1 LEPDAQELDSVRNYA
16 EHKYLK
22 LHENLWSGLNDDGRA
37 FGGRP
42 DRMAFSVYRSHFTA
56 KALRLLAMARAA
68 LMYLSLAI
76 HNEEKRREQAR
87 PKKGMVLPMPV
98 DTWED
103 EWKR

>member
-1 LEPDAQELDSVRNYA
+1 
-16 EHKYLK
+16 
-22 LHENLWSGLNDDGRA
+22 
-37 FGGRP
+37 
-42 DRMAFSVYRSHFTA
+42 
-56 KALRLLAMARAA
+56 MARAA